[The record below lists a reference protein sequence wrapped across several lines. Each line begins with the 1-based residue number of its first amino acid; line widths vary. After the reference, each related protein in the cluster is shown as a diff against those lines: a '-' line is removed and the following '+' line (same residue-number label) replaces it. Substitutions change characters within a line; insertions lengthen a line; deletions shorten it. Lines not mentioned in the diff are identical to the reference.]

1 MSAPA
6 RPPEGRASS
15 PGEDVAQ
22 RQEGTSVSAPA
33 RPPEGRAPS
42 PGEEV
47 AQRQEGTSVSAP
59 MLQLQDVVAGYG
71 PVTVLNGLSMEVQAG
86 SLTALLGRNGV
97 GKSTTMKAVMG
108 LAQVKSGRIL
118 FDGRDITHC
127 RPDERAALGL
137 GYVPQTRDIFP
148 SLSVEE
154 NLVAGL
160 KRFPSADLEQAY
172 ALFPRL
178 RERRRNRGNQLSG
191 GEQQMLSVARALLGR
206 PRLLLLDEPLEGLA
220 PVICQ
225 ELLEA
230 FRQLAN
236 EGGPAMLIV
245 EQQVQEVLAFA
256 QRGVIL
262 ERGSVVHQS
271 DCAMLR
277 TRDDILDRYL
287 GMAIE

>member
-1 MSAPA
+1 MNPGGAPLL
-6 RPPEGRASS
+6 E
-15 PGEDVAQ
+15 
-22 RQEGTSVSAPA
+22 
-33 RPPEGRAPS
+33 
-42 PGEEV
+42 
-47 AQRQEGTSVSAP
+47 
-59 MLQLQDVVAGYG
+59 LQGVVAGYG
-71 PVTVLNGLSMEVQAG
+71 PVTVLDGLALAVEAG

-97 GKSTTMKAVMG
+97 GKSTTLKAVMG
-108 LAQVKSGRIL
+108 LAQVKAGRIL
-118 FDGRDITHC
+118 FEGRDITHC
-127 RPDERAALGL
+127 RPDERAGLGL
-137 GYVPQTRDIFP
+137 GYVPQTRDIFA

-160 KRFPSADLEQAY
+160 KRFPAGDLDQAY

-230 FRQLAN
+230 FRRLAAQ
-236 EGGPAMLIV
+236 GGPTMLIV
-245 EQQVQEVLAFA
+245 EQQVHEVLAFA
-256 QRGVIL
+256 RQGVIL
-262 ERGSVVHQS
+262 ERGSVVHQG
-271 DCAMLR
+271 DCAQLR

-287 GMAIE
+287 GMAVP